1 MLESLGYT
9 VVAETNSLKALK
21 TFVADPQGFALV
33 ITDMTM
39 PNLRGDELA
48 RKMIAI
54 RPGMP
59 VILCTGF
66 SELINEKQARELGI
80 SEFVMKPYSVA
91 DFAAIIRK
99 VLSR

>member
-1 MLESLGYT
+1 
-9 VVAETNSLKALK
+9 
-21 TFVADPQGFALV
+21 
-33 ITDMTM
+33 
-39 PNLRGDELA
+39 
-48 RKMIAI
+48 
-54 RPGMP
+54 MP